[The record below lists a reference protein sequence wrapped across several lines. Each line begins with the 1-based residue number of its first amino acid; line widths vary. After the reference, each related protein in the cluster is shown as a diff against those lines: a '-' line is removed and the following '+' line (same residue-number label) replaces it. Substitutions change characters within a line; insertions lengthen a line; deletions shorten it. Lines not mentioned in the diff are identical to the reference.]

1 MTWAKT
7 KAYPCA
13 WEKKS
18 LNIIEMQI
26 HPKILLKLFAISVKN
41 RTIFTKIIF
50 KFIRKNKF
58 MKSEGKCEKYQGE
71 EEYTKC

>member
-1 MTWAKT
+1 
-7 KAYPCA
+7 
-13 WEKKS
+13 
-18 LNIIEMQI
+18 MQI